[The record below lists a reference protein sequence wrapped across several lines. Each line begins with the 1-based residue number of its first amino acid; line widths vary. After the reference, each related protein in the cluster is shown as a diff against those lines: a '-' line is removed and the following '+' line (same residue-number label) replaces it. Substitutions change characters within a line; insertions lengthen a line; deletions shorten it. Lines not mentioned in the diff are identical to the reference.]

1 MARAEGMLFIMM
13 RHDARYFA
21 GTTSNAELAVGH
33 YKMIHHG
40 SPAGL
45 NNLILCMNNVFTHRN
60 GFRQCSIAQE
70 RELFRLNLC
79 QIN

>member
-13 RHDARYFA
+13 CHHARDFA
-21 GTTSNAELAVGH
+21 GTTSNALLAICH
-33 YKMIHHG
+33 NKMIHQD
-40 SPAGL
+40 SIAVL
-45 NNLILCMNNVFTHRN
+45 NNLTLSMSSVFTHRN

>member
-13 RHDARYFA
+13 RHDARHFA
-21 GTTSNAELAVGH
+21 GSASNTLLAISH
-33 YKMIHHG
+33 NKMIHHG
-40 SPAGL
+40 SLAGL
-45 NNLILCMNNVFTHRN
+45 NNLILYMSSVFTHRH